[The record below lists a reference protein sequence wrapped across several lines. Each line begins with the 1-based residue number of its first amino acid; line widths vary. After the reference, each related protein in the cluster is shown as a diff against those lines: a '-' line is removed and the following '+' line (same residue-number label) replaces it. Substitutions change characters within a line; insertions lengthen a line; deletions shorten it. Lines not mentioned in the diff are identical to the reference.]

1 MKRQFKKKEM
11 KAILEFNLPED
22 KEEFDAASKGMDW
35 ALLVWH
41 IDQFIQ
47 NKIKYEQ
54 DRDGILQLVRN
65 ELNFQMEEKGLKFPS
80 QKYIMYRPLPDYVT
94 IRESPI
100 AGLGLFATK
109 KIPAGTYIGIVHI
122 IN

>member
-1 MKRQFKKKEM
+1 MKPYWERQQAIEKLETEVEDLRDKIGRRKM

-22 KEEFDAASKGMDW
+22 KEEYDVASKGMDW

-54 DRDGILQLVRN
+54 DRDGVLQLVRN
-65 ELNFQMEEKGLKFPS
+65 ELNFQMEEKGLNYP
-80 QKYIMYRPLPDYVT
+80 
-94 IRESPI
+94 E
-100 AGLGLFATK
+100 
-109 KIPAGTYIGIVHI
+109 
-122 IN
+122 